1 MSFKLMMHYDLFRVF
16 FFVVVVDDDIVVV
29 VGQHDDDR
37 RRLTVAILVLHVMR
51 ARPYL
56 QQCILPLDTKLELLW
71 EWKKSTT
78 C

>member
-1 MSFKLMMHYDLFRVF
+1 MIYLEFSS
-16 FFVVVVDDDIVVV
+16 FVVVVDDIVVV
-29 VGQHDDDR
+29 VVGSMMMM

-71 EWKKSTT
+71 DGRIRRSAERTG
-78 C
+78 